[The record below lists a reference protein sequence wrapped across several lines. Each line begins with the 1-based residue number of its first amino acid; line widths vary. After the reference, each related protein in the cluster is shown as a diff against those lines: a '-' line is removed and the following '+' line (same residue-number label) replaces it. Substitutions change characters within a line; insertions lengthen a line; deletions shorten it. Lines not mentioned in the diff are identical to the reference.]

1 VAQHAQKKQADE
13 LVSALLTAS
22 RALVGVSAASLAE
35 AEDTVTLTQFRSL
48 VVLDGSP
55 DLTVQALAERVG
67 VTPSTAARTVDRLL
81 AGGLVTREENPANRR
96 EVRVNLTA
104 KGAALVSQVTAR
116 RRAELTKIVRRMS
129 AEQHT
134 ELVAALTA
142 FSEAAGEPAV
152 TAGAHQLG
160 W

>member
-1 VAQHAQKKQADE
+1 VAQRTHSTKADE

-35 AEDTVTLTQFRSL
+35 AEDTVTLTQFRTL
-48 VVLDGSP
+48 VVLDGTP
-55 DLTVQALAERVG
+55 DVTVQALAERLG

-81 AGGLVTREENPANRR
+81 AAGLVTREENPANRR
-96 EVRVNLTA
+96 EVRVNLSS
-104 KGAALVSQVTAR
+104 KGRALVNQVTAR

-129 AEQHT
+129 VDQHA

-152 TAGAHQLG
+152 PTRAHLLG